1 MAQEDEATTEP
12 DIVETVTQTATPGSR
27 SRTTPTLEPTSGT
40 RRPATPASLTALDR
54 RDVLAV
60 VTEANQRLRET
71 IVSASEENIE
81 DLGQLWQ
88 GKAFSIIDFAIETSD
103 RYQQPRYVTFD
114 YISSP
119 QVDQQSNSEKATVI
133 TRERWRYGRGT
144 SGKEEA
150 FEFTYTL
157 EFRDNRWVIVQYK
170 YRNLPQ
176 TPTVTP
182 TSTST
187 LEY

>member
-1 MAQEDEATTEP
+1 MEP
-12 DIVETVTQTATPGSR
+12 
-27 SRTTPTLEPTSGT
+27 
-40 RRPATPASLTALDR
+40 PATLSALDR

-60 VTEANQRLRET
+60 VTEANQRLQET
-71 IVSASEENIE
+71 IVSTSEENLGS
-81 DLGQLWQ
+81 LGQMWQ

-103 RYQQPRYVTFD
+103 RYQEPRNVIFE

-119 QVDQQSNSEKATVI
+119 QVDRQSNSDKAIVI
-133 TRERWRYGRGT
+133 TRERWRYGRGQN
-144 SGKEEA
+144 GKEEA

-157 EFRDNRWVIVQYK
+157 EYRDSQWVIVEYI

-176 TPTVTP
+176 TPTVIP
-182 TSTST
+182 TSTPT